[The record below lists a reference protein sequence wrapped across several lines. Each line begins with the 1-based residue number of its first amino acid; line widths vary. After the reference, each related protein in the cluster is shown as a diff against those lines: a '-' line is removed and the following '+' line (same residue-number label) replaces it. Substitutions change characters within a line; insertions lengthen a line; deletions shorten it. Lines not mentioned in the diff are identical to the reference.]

1 MSWLT
6 DHFVV
11 LEVVLPLLA
20 APACVLIRNPRVT
33 RLFSLG
39 IVAACFAIAMALL
52 IQVRGGGVI
61 SYHLGGWPPPL
72 GIEYRVSTVNAYL
85 LVLVTAMALV
95 VMSFDSRGGPP
106 RVSESRR
113 HLYYAVFL
121 LCICGLL
128 GITITGDAFNI
139 FVFLEISSLSSYV
152 LVSLGGHRRAVMSAF
167 YYLVMGTIGGVFF
180 MLGVGLL
187 YQATGTLNLRE
198 IAERLEPSL
207 DDRGTVLALALLV
220 VGISIKLAVFPLH
233 HWLPNAYSFAP
244 PKVSAFLAA
253 TATKVSFY
261 LLAMILFVIFG
272 APFVFGELQLHV
284 VLLPLSILAMFLAS
298 GAAIFQTDLRRLLA
312 YSSVAQIGYMT
323 LGLSTANAT
332 GLAGGLVHLFN
343 HAVMKGGLF
352 LVVACLLYRVG
363 SVHLDALAGVG
374 RRMPVTCAAL
384 VIGGLSLIG
393 VPGTVGFVSKWYLV
407 SGVLERGWTAA
418 AVLILLSSLLAVV
431 YVGRVVEAL
440 YFRQPA
446 GDHVRPDLRE
456 APFAMLAPTWILIAA
471 AIVFGLT
478 TDWTY
483 GVAAEA
489 AGLLLQGGI

>member
-6 DHFVV
+6 DHLVV
-11 LEVVLPLLA
+11 LEVGLPLLA
-20 APACVLIRNPRVT
+20 APACVLLRNPRVT

-39 IVAACFAIAMALL
+39 VVAACFAIAVALL
-52 IQVRGGGVI
+52 VQVRGGGVI
-61 SYHLGGWPPPL
+61 SYQLGGWPPPL

-106 RVSESRR
+106 RVPESRR

-121 LCICGLL
+121 LSICGLL
-128 GITITGDAFNI
+128 GIATTGDAFNI
-139 FVFLEISSLSSYV
+139 FVFLEISSLSSYI

-187 YQATGTLNLRE
+187 YQATGTLNLRD

-207 DDRGTVLALALLV
+207 DDRGAVLALALLV

-272 APFVFGELQLHV
+272 EPFVFGELRLHV

-352 LVVACLLYRVG
+352 LVAACLLYRVG

-374 RRMPVTCAAL
+374 RRMPFTCAAL

-446 GDHVRPDLRE
+446 DDHVRPGLRE

>member
-39 IVAACFAIAMALL
+39 IVAACFAIAVALL

-106 RVSESRR
+106 RVPESRR

-139 FVFLEISSLSSYV
+139 FVFLEISSLSSYI

-272 APFVFGELQLHV
+272 EPFVFGELQLHV
-284 VLLPLSILAMFLAS
+284 VLVPLSILAMFLAS

-312 YSSVAQIGYMT
+312 YSSVAQVGYMT

-352 LVVACLLYRVG
+352 LVVACLLHRVG

-431 YVGRVVEAL
+431 YVGRVVETL
-440 YFRQPA
+440 YFRPPA

-471 AIVFGLT
+471 AVVFGLT
-478 TDWTY
+478 TNWTY

-489 AGLLLQGGI
+489 AELLLQGGI

>member
-20 APACVLIRNPRVT
+20 APACVLVRNPRVT

-39 IVAACFAIAMALL
+39 IVAACFAIAVALL

-106 RVSESRR
+106 RVPESRR

-139 FVFLEISSLSSYV
+139 FVFLEISSLSSYI

-272 APFVFGELQLHV
+272 EPFVFGELQLHV

-312 YSSVAQIGYMT
+312 YSSVAQVGYMT

-352 LVVACLLYRVG
+352 LVVACLLHRVG

-471 AIVFGLT
+471 AVVFGLT
-478 TDWTY
+478 TNWTY

-489 AGLLLQGGI
+489 AELLLQGGI

>member
-1 MSWLT
+1 MSALT
-6 DHFVV
+6 DHIVV
-11 LEVVLPLLA
+11 LQVVLPLLA
-20 APACVLIRNPRVT
+20 APACVLLRNPRIT

-39 IVAACFAIAMALL
+39 VIAACFAIAVALL

-61 SYHLGGWPPPL
+61 SYQLGGWPPPL

-85 LVLVTAMALV
+85 LTLVTAMALV
-95 VMSFDSRGGPP
+95 VMSFDSRGGPT
-106 RVSESRR
+106 RVPESRR

-139 FVFLEISSLSSYV
+139 FVFLEISSLSSYI
-152 LVSLGGHRRAVMSAF
+152 LVSLGGHRRALMSAF

-187 YQATGTLNLRE
+187 YQATGTLNLRD
-198 IAERLEPSL
+198 IAERLDPSL
-207 DDRGTVLALALLV
+207 EARGTVLALALLV

-261 LLAMILFVIFG
+261 LLAMILFTIFG
-272 APFVFGELQLHV
+272 APFVFEELQLHV

-363 SVHLDALAGVG
+363 SVHFDALAGVG
-374 RRMPVTCAAL
+374 RRMPLTGAAL

-446 GDHVRPDLRE
+446 ADHVRPGLRE

-471 AIVFGLT
+471 AVVFGLT

-489 AGLLLQGGI
+489 AELLLQGGI

>member
-1 MSWLT
+1 MIEKI
-6 DHFVV
+6 VV

-20 APACVLIRNPRVT
+20 APVCVLVRHPRLC
-33 RLFSLG
+33 RLLSLG
-39 IVAACFAIAMALL
+39 VVAVCFGIAVAALL
-52 IQVRGGGVI
+52 EVRGGGVI
-61 SYHLGGWPPPL
+61 SYQLGGWPPPL

-85 LVLVTAMALV
+85 LALVTAMALV
-95 VMSFDSRGGPP
+95 VFSFDSRGGPP
-106 RVSESRR
+106 RVPERRR

-121 LCICGLL
+121 LSISGLL
-128 GITITGDAFNI
+128 GMTITGDAFNI
-139 FVFLEISSLSSYV
+139 FVFLEISSLSSYI
-152 LVSLGGHRRAVMSAF
+152 LVSLGGHRRAVLSAF
-167 YYLVMGTIGGVFF
+167 HYLVMGTIGGVFF

-187 YQATGTLNLRE
+187 YQETGTLNLRD
-198 IAERLEPSL
+198 IAARLEPAL

-261 LLAMILFVIFG
+261 LLATILFTVFG
-272 APFVFGELQLHV
+272 APFVFGELRLQA
-284 VLLPLSILAMFLAS
+284 VLLPLSVLAMFLAS

-332 GLAGGLVHLFN
+332 GLAGGMVHLFN

-363 SVHLDALAGVG
+363 SVHIDALAGIG
-374 RRMPVTCAAL
+374 RRMPLTSAAL
-384 VIGGLSLIG
+384 VVGGLSLIG

-407 SGVLERGWTAA
+407 AGALERGWTAA
-418 AVLILLSSLLAVV
+418 AVLILLSSLLALV
-431 YVGRVVEAL
+431 YVGKVVEAV
-440 YFRQPA
+440 YFRKPAETQPI
-446 GDHVRPDLRE
+446 DHVRE
-456 APFAMLAPTWILIAA
+456 APLGMLAPTWALAA
-471 AIVFGLT
+471 AAVFFGLT

-483 GVAAEA
+483 GVAREA
-489 AGLLLQGGI
+489 AELLLAGGI

>member
-1 MSWLT
+1 MTGLT

-39 IVAACFAIAMALL
+39 IVAACFAIAVALL
-52 IQVRGGGVI
+52 VQVRGGGVI

-106 RVSESRR
+106 RVPESRR

-139 FVFLEISSLSSYV
+139 FVFLEISSLSSYI

-187 YQATGTLNLRE
+187 YQATGTLNLRD
-198 IAERLEPSL
+198 IAERLDPSL
-207 DDRGTVLALALLV
+207 EARGTVLALALLV

-272 APFVFGELQLHV
+272 APFVFGELRLHV
-284 VLLPLSILAMFLAS
+284 VLMPLSILAMFLAS

-312 YSSVAQIGYMT
+312 YSSVAQVGYMT

-352 LVVACLLYRVG
+352 LVVACLLHRVG

>member
-6 DHFVV
+6 DHLVV

-20 APACVLIRNPRVT
+20 APACVLLRNPRVT

-39 IVAACFAIAMALL
+39 IVAACFAVAVALL
-52 IQVRGGGVI
+52 VQVRGGGVI
-61 SYHLGGWPPPL
+61 SYQLGGWPPPL

-106 RVSESRR
+106 RVPESRR

-121 LCICGLL
+121 LSICGLL
-128 GITITGDAFNI
+128 GIATTGDAFNI
-139 FVFLEISSLSSYV
+139 FVFLEISSLSSYI

-187 YQATGTLNLRE
+187 YQATGTLNLRD

-207 DDRGTVLALALLV
+207 DDRGAVLALALLV

-272 APFVFGELQLHV
+272 APFVFGELRLHV

-352 LVVACLLYRVG
+352 LVAACLLYRVG

-374 RRMPVTCAAL
+374 RRMPFTCAAL

-431 YVGRVVEAL
+431 YVGRVGRSPVL
-440 YFRQPA
+440 PPTGR
-446 GDHVRPDLRE
+446 RPR
-456 APFAMLAPTWILIAA
+456 
-471 AIVFGLT
+471 
-478 TDWTY
+478 
-483 GVAAEA
+483 A
-489 AGLLLQGGI
+489 AGAARGRRSPCSRRPGS

>member
-1 MSWLT
+1 VR
-6 DHFVV
+6 DQIVV
-11 LEVVLPLLA
+11 LAVVLPLLA
-20 APACVLIRNPRVT
+20 APACVLLRHPRVT

-39 IVAACFAIAMALL
+39 VVAACFAIAVALL
-52 IQVRGGGVI
+52 VEVRGGNVI
-61 SYHLGGWPPPL
+61 SYQLGGWPPPL
-72 GIEYRVSTVNAYL
+72 GIEYRVSVINAYL

-95 VMSFDSRGGPP
+95 VLSFHSGGGPS
-106 RVSESRR
+106 RVPERRR

-121 LCICGLL
+121 LCISGLL

-139 FVFLEISSLSSYV
+139 FVFLEISSLSSYI

-187 YQATGTLNLRE
+187 YQATGTLNLRD
-198 IAERLEPSL
+198 IAARLEPSL
-207 DDRGTVLALALLV
+207 DDRSTLLALALLV

-261 LLAMILFVIFG
+261 LLAMILFTIFG
-272 APFVFGELQLHV
+272 APFVFGELQLHM
-284 VLLPLSILAMFLAS
+284 VLMPLSILAMFLAS

-323 LGLSTANAT
+323 LGLSTANAV

-352 LVVACLLYRVG
+352 LVVACLLHRVG

-374 RRMPVTCAAL
+374 RRMPLSCAAL

-418 AVLILLSSLLAVV
+418 AVLILLSSLLALV

-440 YFRQPA
+440 YFRRPA
-446 GDHVRPDLRE
+446 ADHVRPDLRE
-456 APFAMLAPTWILIAA
+456 APLGMLAPTWILIAA
-471 AIVFGLT
+471 AVVFGLT

-489 AGLLLQGGI
+489 AELLLQGGI

>member
-1 MSWLT
+1 MIEKIL
-6 DHFVV
+6 V

-20 APACVLIRNPRVT
+20 APVCVLVRHPRFC

-39 IVAACFAIAMALL
+39 VVAACFAIAVALL
-52 IQVRGGGVI
+52 VEVRGGGVI
-61 SYHLGGWPPPL
+61 SYQLGGWPPPL
-72 GIEYRVSTVNAYL
+72 GIEYRISTVNAYL
-85 LVLVTAMALV
+85 LALVTAMALV
-95 VMSFDSRGGPP
+95 IFSFDSRGGPP
-106 RVSESRR
+106 RVPEQRR

-121 LCICGLL
+121 LCISGLL

-139 FVFLEISSLSSYV
+139 FVFLEISSLSSYI

-187 YQATGTLNLRE
+187 YQETGTLNLRD
-198 IAERLEPSL
+198 IAARLEPSL
-207 DDRGTVLALALLV
+207 HDRGTVLALALLV

-261 LLAMILFVIFG
+261 LLAMILFTIFG
-272 APFVFGELQLHV
+272 APFVFEELRLQA
-284 VLLPLSILAMFLAS
+284 VLLPLSLLAMFLAS

-363 SVHLDALAGVG
+363 SVHIDALAGIG
-374 RRMPVTCAAL
+374 RRMPLTAAAL

-418 AVLILLSSLLAVV
+418 AVLILLSSLLALV
-431 YVGRVVEAL
+431 YVGKVVEVL
-440 YFRQPA
+440 YFRKPAETQPV
-446 GDHVRPDLRE
+446 DHVRE
-456 APFAMLAPTWILIAA
+456 APLGMLAPAWVLAA
-471 AIVFGLT
+471 AAVFFGLT
-478 TDWTY
+478 TNWTY
-483 GVAAEA
+483 GVAREA
-489 AGLLLQGGI
+489 AELLIAGGI

>member
-1 MSWLT
+1 MTGLT

-20 APACVLIRNPRVT
+20 APACVLLRNPRVT

-39 IVAACFAIAMALL
+39 VVAACFAIAVALL
-52 IQVRGGGVI
+52 VQVRGGGVI
-61 SYHLGGWPPPL
+61 SYQLGGWPPPL

-106 RVSESRR
+106 RVPESRR

-139 FVFLEISSLSSYV
+139 FVFLEISSLSSYI

-187 YQATGTLNLRE
+187 YQATGTLNLRD
-198 IAERLEPSL
+198 IAERLDPSL
-207 DDRGTVLALALLV
+207 EARGTVLALALLV

-272 APFVFGELQLHV
+272 APFVFGELRLHV
-284 VLLPLSILAMFLAS
+284 VLMPLSILAMFLAS

-312 YSSVAQIGYMT
+312 YSSVAQVGYMT

-352 LVVACLLYRVG
+352 LVVACLLHRVG

-471 AIVFGLT
+471 AVVFGLT
-478 TDWTY
+478 TNWTY

-489 AGLLLQGGI
+489 AELLLQGGI

>member
-1 MSWLT
+1 MIEKIL
-6 DHFVV
+6 V

-20 APACVLIRNPRVT
+20 APVCVLVRHPRFC

-39 IVAACFAIAMALL
+39 VIAACFAIAVALL
-52 IQVRGGGVI
+52 VEVRGGGVI
-61 SYHLGGWPPPL
+61 SYQLGGWPPPL
-72 GIEYRVSTVNAYL
+72 GIEYRVSTINAYL
-85 LVLVTAMALV
+85 LALVTAMALV
-95 VMSFDSRGGPP
+95 VFSFDSRGGPP
-106 RVSESRR
+106 RVPEQRR

-121 LCICGLL
+121 LCISGLL
-128 GITITGDAFNI
+128 GIAITGDAFNI
-139 FVFLEISSLSSYV
+139 FVFLEISSLSSYI

-187 YQATGTLNLRE
+187 YQATGTLNLRD
-198 IAERLEPSL
+198 IAARLEPSL

-244 PKVSAFLAA
+244 PKVSAFL
-253 TATKVSFY
+253 
-261 LLAMILFVIFG
+261 
-272 APFVFGELQLHV
+272 
-284 VLLPLSILAMFLAS
+284 
-298 GAAIFQTDLRRLLA
+298 AIFQTDLRRLLA

-363 SVHLDALAGVG
+363 SVHIDALAGIG
-374 RRMPVTCAAL
+374 RRMPLTSAAL

-418 AVLILLSSLLAVV
+418 AVLILLSSLLALV
-431 YVGRVVEAL
+431 YVGKVVEVV
-440 YFRQPA
+440 YFRKPAETQPI
-446 GDHVRPDLRE
+446 DHVRE
-456 APFAMLAPTWILIAA
+456 APLGMLAPAWVLAA
-471 AIVFGLT
+471 AAVFFGLT

-483 GVAAEA
+483 GVAREA
-489 AGLLLQGGI
+489 AELLLAGGI

>member
-39 IVAACFAIAMALL
+39 IVAACFAIAVALL

-106 RVSESRR
+106 RVPESRR

-139 FVFLEISSLSSYV
+139 FVFLEISSLSSYI

-187 YQATGTLNLRE
+187 YQATGTLNLRD
-198 IAERLEPSL
+198 IAERLDPSL
-207 DDRGTVLALALLV
+207 EARGTVLALALLV

-272 APFVFGELQLHV
+272 EPFVFGELQLHV
-284 VLLPLSILAMFLAS
+284 VLVPLSILAMFLAS

-312 YSSVAQIGYMT
+312 YSSVAQVGYMT

-352 LVVACLLYRVG
+352 LVVACLLHRVG

-431 YVGRVVEAL
+431 YVGRVVETL
-440 YFRQPA
+440 YFRPPA

-471 AIVFGLT
+471 AVVFGLT
-478 TDWTY
+478 TNWTY

-489 AGLLLQGGI
+489 AELLLQGGI

>member
-1 MSWLT
+1 MT
-6 DHFVV
+6 KHIVV

-20 APACVLIRNPRVT
+20 APVCLLVRNPRFC
-33 RLFSLG
+33 RLWSLAV
-39 IVAACFAIAMALL
+39 VAACFAISVALL
-52 IQVRGGGVI
+52 LEVRGGGVLA
-61 SYHLGGWPPPL
+61 YQLGGWAPPL
-72 GIEYRVSTVNAYL
+72 GIEYRVSTVNAYVL
-85 LVLVTAMALV
+85 ALVTAMALV
-95 VMSFDSRGGPP
+95 VLSFDSRGGPP
-106 RVSESRR
+106 RAPERRR
-113 HLYYAVFL
+113 HFYYAAFL
-121 LCICGLL
+121 LCIAGLL
-128 GITITGDAFNI
+128 GIAITGDAFNI
-139 FVFLEISSLSSYV
+139 FVFLEISSLSSYI
-152 LVSLGGHRRAVMSAF
+152 LVSLGGHRRALMSAF

-187 YQATGTLNLRE
+187 YQETGTLNLRD
-198 IAERLEPSL
+198 IAARLEPTL
-207 DDRGTVLALALLV
+207 DDRGVVLALTLLV

-261 LLAMILFVIFG
+261 LLAMVLFTIFG
-272 APFVFGELQLHV
+272 APFVFEELRLQA

-352 LVVACLLYRVG
+352 LVAACLLHRVG
-363 SVHLDALAGVG
+363 SVHIDALAGVG
-374 RRMPVTCAAL
+374 RRMPLTAAAL

-407 SGVLERGWTAA
+407 SGALERGWTAA
-418 AVLILLSSLLAVV
+418 AALILLSSLLALV
-431 YVGRVVEAL
+431 YVGKVVEVVC
-440 YFRQPA
+440 FRKPAETQPI
-446 GDHVRPDLRE
+446 DHVRE
-456 APFAMLAPTWILIAA
+456 APLGMLAPTWALAAA

-483 GVAAEA
+483 GVAREA
-489 AGLLLQGGI
+489 AELLLAGGI

>member
-1 MSWLT
+1 MT
-6 DHFVV
+6 DHLIV
-11 LEVVLPLLA
+11 LQVVLPLLA
-20 APACVLIRNPRVT
+20 APTCVLLRQPRVT

-39 IVAACFAIAMALL
+39 VVAACFAIAVTLL
-52 IQVRGGGVI
+52 LQVRGGGVI
-61 SYHLGGWPPPL
+61 SYQLGGWPPPL

-85 LVLVTAMALV
+85 LTLVTAMALV
-95 VMSFDSRGGPP
+95 VLCFDSRGDATRLP
-106 RVSESRR
+106 ESRR
-113 HLYYAVFL
+113 HLYYATFL

-128 GITITGDAFNI
+128 GIAATGDAFNI
-139 FVFLEISSLSSYV
+139 FVFLEISSLSSYI
-152 LVSLGGHRRAVMSAF
+152 LVSMGSHRRSLTAAF

-187 YQATGTLNLRE
+187 YQATGTLNLRD
-198 IAERLEPSL
+198 IAMRLEPSL

-261 LLAMILFVIFG
+261 LLATILFTIFG
-272 APFVFGELQLHV
+272 TPFVFEELQLHV

-298 GAAIFQTDLRRLLA
+298 AAAIFQTDLRRLLA

-363 SVHLDALAGVG
+363 SVRLDALAGMG
-374 RRMPVTCAAL
+374 RRMPLTGAAL
-384 VIGGLSLIG
+384 IVGGLSLIG

-407 SGVLERGWTAA
+407 SGALERGWTAA
-418 AVLILLSSLLAVV
+418 AALILLSSLLAVI
-431 YVGRVVEAL
+431 YVGRVVETL
-440 YFRQPA
+440 YLRKPTDDQA
-446 GDHVRPDLRE
+446 RSGLRE
-456 APFAMLAPTWILIAA
+456 APFGMLAPAWVLIAA
-471 AIVFGLT
+471 AVFFGLT
-478 TDWTY
+478 TNWTY

>member
-1 MSWLT
+1 MIEKIL
-6 DHFVV
+6 V

-20 APACVLIRNPRVT
+20 APVCVLVRHPRFC
-33 RLFSLG
+33 RFFSLG
-39 IVAACFAIAMALL
+39 IVAICFWIAVALL
-52 IQVRGGGVI
+52 FEVRGGGVV
-61 SYHLGGWPPPL
+61 SYQLGGWQPPL

-85 LVLVTAMALV
+85 LALVTAMALV
-95 VMSFDSRGGPP
+95 VLSFDSRGGPP
-106 RVSESRR
+106 RVPEQRR

-121 LCICGLL
+121 LCIAGLL
-128 GITITGDAFNI
+128 GIAITGDAFNI
-139 FVFLEISSLSSYV
+139 FVFLEISSLASYI

-187 YQATGTLNLRE
+187 YQETGTLNLRD
-198 IAERLEPSL
+198 IAARLEPSL

-261 LLAMILFVIFG
+261 LLAMVLFTIFG
-272 APFVFGELQLHV
+272 APFVFGELRLQA

-312 YSSVAQIGYMT
+312 YSSVAQVGYMT

-363 SVHLDALAGVG
+363 SVHIDALAGIG
-374 RRMPVTCAAL
+374 RRMPLTAAAL

-418 AVLILLSSLLAVV
+418 AVLILLSSLLALV
-431 YVGRVVEAL
+431 YVGKVVEAV
-440 YFRQPA
+440 YFRKPAEIQPI
-446 GDHVRPDLRE
+446 DQVRE
-456 APFAMLAPTWILIAA
+456 APLGMLAPAWVLAA
-471 AIVFGLT
+471 AAVFFGLT
-478 TDWTY
+478 TNWTY
-483 GVAAEA
+483 GVAREA
-489 AGLLLQGGI
+489 AELLLAGGI

>member
-1 MSWLT
+1 MIEKI
-6 DHFVV
+6 VV

-20 APACVLIRNPRVT
+20 APVCVLVRHPRLC
-33 RLFSLG
+33 RLLSLG
-39 IVAACFAIAMALL
+39 VVAVCLAIAVAVL
-52 IQVRGGGVI
+52 IEVRGGGVI
-61 SYHLGGWPPPL
+61 SYQLGGWPPPL

-85 LVLVTAMALV
+85 LALVTAMALV
-95 VMSFDSRGGPP
+95 VFSFDSRGGPP
-106 RVSESRR
+106 RVPEPRR

-121 LCICGLL
+121 LCISGLL
-128 GITITGDAFNI
+128 GIAITGDAFNI
-139 FVFLEISSLSSYV
+139 FVFLEISSLSSYI
-152 LVSLGGHRRAVMSAF
+152 LVSLGGHRRAVLSAF

-187 YQATGTLNLRE
+187 YQVTGTLNLRD
-198 IAERLEPSL
+198 IAARLEPSL

-220 VGISIKLAVFPLH
+220 VGVSIKLAVFPLH

-261 LLAMILFVIFG
+261 LLAMVLFTIFG
-272 APFVFGELQLHV
+272 APFVFEELRLQA

-363 SVHLDALAGVG
+363 SVHIDALAGIG
-374 RRMPVTCAAL
+374 RRMPLTAAAL

-418 AVLILLSSLLAVV
+418 AVLILLSSLLALI
-431 YVGRVVEAL
+431 YVGKVVEAV
-440 YFRQPA
+440 YFRKPAETQPI
-446 GDHVRPDLRE
+446 DHVRE
-456 APFAMLAPTWILIAA
+456 APLGMLAPAWVLAAA
-471 AIVFGLT
+471 AIFFGLT
-478 TDWTY
+478 TNWTY
-483 GVAAEA
+483 GVAREA
-489 AGLLLQGGI
+489 AELLLAGGI

>member
-11 LEVVLPLLA
+11 LEVGLPLLA
-20 APACVLIRNPRVT
+20 APACVLLRNPRVT

-39 IVAACFAIAMALL
+39 VVAACFAIAVALL
-52 IQVRGGGVI
+52 VQVRGGGVI
-61 SYHLGGWPPPL
+61 SYQLGGWPPPL

-106 RVSESRR
+106 RVPESRR

-121 LCICGLL
+121 LSICGLL
-128 GITITGDAFNI
+128 GIATTGDAFNI
-139 FVFLEISSLSSYV
+139 FVFLEISSLSSYI

-187 YQATGTLNLRE
+187 YQATGTLNLRD

-207 DDRGTVLALALLV
+207 DDRSAVLALALLV

-272 APFVFGELQLHV
+272 APFVFGELRLHV

-352 LVVACLLYRVG
+352 LVAACLLYRVG

-374 RRMPVTCAAL
+374 RRMPFTCAAL

-446 GDHVRPDLRE
+446 DDHVRPGLRE

>member
-139 FVFLEISSLSSYV
+139 FVFLEISSLSSYI

-187 YQATGTLNLRE
+187 YQATGSLNLRE

-207 DDRGTVLALALLV
+207 DNRGTVLALALLV

-272 APFVFGELQLHV
+272 APFVFGELRLHV
-284 VLLPLSILAMFLAS
+284 VLMPLSILAMFLAS

-312 YSSVAQIGYMT
+312 YSSVAQVGYMT

-352 LVVACLLYRVG
+352 LVVACLLHRVG

-431 YVGRVVEAL
+431 YVGRVVETL

-471 AIVFGLT
+471 AVVFGLT
-478 TDWTY
+478 TNWTY

-489 AGLLLQGGI
+489 AELLLQGGI

>member
-39 IVAACFAIAMALL
+39 IVAACFAIAVALL

-106 RVSESRR
+106 RVPESRR

-139 FVFLEISSLSSYV
+139 FVFLEISSLSSYI

-187 YQATGTLNLRE
+187 YQATGTLNLRD
-198 IAERLEPSL
+198 IAERLDPSL
-207 DDRGTVLALALLV
+207 EARGTVLALALLV

-272 APFVFGELQLHV
+272 APFVFGELRLHV
-284 VLLPLSILAMFLAS
+284 VLMPLSILAMFLAS

-312 YSSVAQIGYMT
+312 YSSVAQVGYMT

-352 LVVACLLYRVG
+352 LVVACLLHRVG

-471 AIVFGLT
+471 AVVFGLT
-478 TDWTY
+478 TNWTY

-489 AGLLLQGGI
+489 AELLLQGGI

>member
-1 MSWLT
+1 
-6 DHFVV
+6 
-11 LEVVLPLLA
+11 
-20 APACVLIRNPRVT
+20 
-33 RLFSLG
+33 
-39 IVAACFAIAMALL
+39 MALL

-106 RVSESRR
+106 RVPESRR

-139 FVFLEISSLSSYV
+139 FVFLEISSLSSYI

-272 APFVFGELQLHV
+272 EPFVFGELQLHV
-284 VLLPLSILAMFLAS
+284 VLVPLSILAMFLAS

-312 YSSVAQIGYMT
+312 YSSVAQVGYMT

-352 LVVACLLYRVG
+352 LVVACLLHRVG

-431 YVGRVVEAL
+431 YVGRVVETL
-440 YFRQPA
+440 YFRPPA

-471 AIVFGLT
+471 AVVFGLT
-478 TDWTY
+478 TNWTY

-489 AGLLLQGGI
+489 AELLLQGGI

>member
-20 APACVLIRNPRVT
+20 APACVLLRNPRVT

-39 IVAACFAIAMALL
+39 VVAACFAIAVALL
-52 IQVRGGGVI
+52 VQVRGGGVI
-61 SYHLGGWPPPL
+61 SYQLGGWPPPL

-106 RVSESRR
+106 RVPESRR

-139 FVFLEISSLSSYV
+139 FVFLEISSLSSYI

-187 YQATGTLNLRE
+187 YQATGTLNLRD

-207 DDRGTVLALALLV
+207 DDRGAVLALALLV

-272 APFVFGELQLHV
+272 APFVFGELRLHV

-384 VIGGLSLIG
+384 IIGGLSLIG

-446 GDHVRPDLRE
+446 DDHVRPGLRE

-478 TDWTY
+478 TNWTY

>member
-1 MSWLT
+1 MIEKIL
-6 DHFVV
+6 V

-20 APACVLIRNPRVT
+20 APVCVLVRHPRFC

-39 IVAACFAIAMALL
+39 VVAACFAIAVALL
-52 IQVRGGGVI
+52 VEVRGGGVI
-61 SYHLGGWPPPL
+61 SYQLGGWPPPL

-85 LVLVTAMALV
+85 LALVTSMALV
-95 VMSFDSRGGPP
+95 VFSFDSRGGPP
-106 RVSESRR
+106 RVPEQRR

-121 LCICGLL
+121 LCISGLL
-128 GITITGDAFNI
+128 GIAITGDAFNI
-139 FVFLEISSLSSYV
+139 FVFLEISSLSSYI

-187 YQATGTLNLRE
+187 YQATGTLNLRD
-198 IAERLEPSL
+198 IAARLEPSL

-261 LLAMILFVIFG
+261 LLAMVLFTIFG
-272 APFVFGELQLHV
+272 APFVFEELRLQA

-323 LGLSTANAT
+323 WASRPRTRRGSPAASST
-332 GLAGGLVHLFN
+332 
-343 HAVMKGGLF
+343 
-352 LVVACLLYRVG
+352 C
-363 SVHLDALAGVG
+363 S
-374 RRMPVTCAAL
+374 
-384 VIGGLSLIG
+384 
-393 VPGTVGFVSKWYLV
+393 
-407 SGVLERGWTAA
+407 
-418 AVLILLSSLLAVV
+418 
-431 YVGRVVEAL
+431 
-440 YFRQPA
+440 
-446 GDHVRPDLRE
+446 
-456 APFAMLAPTWILIAA
+456 
-471 AIVFGLT
+471 T
-478 TDWTY
+478 T
-483 GVAAEA
+483 
-489 AGLLLQGGI
+489 L

>member
-1 MSWLT
+1 MTGLT

-39 IVAACFAIAMALL
+39 IVAVCFAIAVALL

-106 RVSESRR
+106 RVPESRR

-139 FVFLEISSLSSYV
+139 FVFLEISSLSSYI

-187 YQATGTLNLRE
+187 YQATGTLNLRD
-198 IAERLEPSL
+198 IAERLEPSP
-207 DDRGTVLALALLV
+207 DDRGAVLALALLV

-272 APFVFGELQLHV
+272 APFVFGELRLHV
-284 VLLPLSILAMFLAS
+284 VLMPLSILAMFLAS

-312 YSSVAQIGYMT
+312 YSSVAQVGYMT

-352 LVVACLLYRVG
+352 LVVACLLHRVG

-407 SGVLERGWTAA
+407 SGVLERGWTVA

>member
-1 MSWLT
+1 LSALT
-6 DHFVV
+6 DHIVV
-11 LEVVLPLLA
+11 LQVVLPLLA
-20 APACVLIRNPRVT
+20 APACVLLRNPRIT

-39 IVAACFAIAMALL
+39 VIAVCFAIAVALL

-61 SYHLGGWPPPL
+61 SYQLGGWPPPL

-85 LVLVTAMALV
+85 LTLVTAMALV

-106 RVSESRR
+106 RVPESRR

-139 FVFLEISSLSSYV
+139 FVFLEISSLSSYI
-152 LVSLGGHRRAVMSAF
+152 LVSLGGHRRALMSAF

-187 YQATGTLNLRE
+187 YQATGTLNLRD
-198 IAERLEPSL
+198 IAERLDPSL
-207 DDRGTVLALALLV
+207 EARGTVLALALLV

-261 LLAMILFVIFG
+261 LLAMILFTIFG

-363 SVHLDALAGVG
+363 SVHFDALAGVG
-374 RRMPVTCAAL
+374 RRMPLTGAAL

-446 GDHVRPDLRE
+446 ADHIRPGLRE

>member
-1 MSWLT
+1 MT
-6 DHFVV
+6 EHIVV

-20 APACVLIRNPRVT
+20 APACVLLRHPRVT

-39 IVAACFAIAMALL
+39 VVAACFAIAVALL
-52 IQVRGGGVI
+52 VEVRGGGVI
-61 SYHLGGWPPPL
+61 SYQLGGWPPPL

-85 LVLVTAMALV
+85 LTLVTAMALV
-95 VMSFDSRGGPP
+95 VLSFDSRGGPT
-106 RVSESRR
+106 RVPESRR

-139 FVFLEISSLSSYV
+139 FVFLEISSLSSYI

-187 YQATGTLNLRE
+187 YQETGTLNLRD
-198 IAERLEPSL
+198 IAERLDPSL
-207 DDRGTVLALALLV
+207 EARGTVLALALLV

-261 LLAMILFVIFG
+261 LLAMILFTVFG
-272 APFVFGELQLHV
+272 APFVFGELHLHM
-284 VLLPLSILAMFLAS
+284 VLLPLSVLAMFLAS

-343 HAVMKGGLF
+343 HAVTKGGLF

-363 SVHLDALAGVG
+363 SVHLDALAGIG
-374 RRMPVTCAAL
+374 RRMPLTGAAL
-384 VIGGLSLIG
+384 VVGGLSLIG

-407 SGVLERGWTAA
+407 SGALERGWTAA

-431 YVGRVVEAL
+431 YVGRVIEVV
-440 YFRQPA
+440 YFRRSSATQPI
-446 GDHVRPDLRE
+446 DHVRE
-456 APFAMLAPTWILIAA
+456 APFAMLAPTWILIGAA
-471 AIVFGLT
+471 VVFGLT
-478 TDWTY
+478 TKWTY

-489 AGLLLQGGI
+489 AQLLLAGGI

>member
-1 MSWLT
+1 MIEKIL
-6 DHFVV
+6 V

-20 APACVLIRNPRVT
+20 APVCVLVRHPRLC

-39 IVAACFAIAMALL
+39 VVAVCFAIAVAVLL
-52 IQVRGGGVI
+52 EVRGGGVI
-61 SYHLGGWPPPL
+61 SYQLGGWPPPL

-85 LVLVTAMALV
+85 LALVTAMALV

-106 RVSESRR
+106 RVPEQRR

-121 LCICGLL
+121 LCISGLL

-139 FVFLEISSLSSYV
+139 FVFLEISSLSSYI
-152 LVSLGGHRRAVMSAF
+152 LVSLGGHRRAVLSAF

-187 YQATGTLNLRE
+187 YQVTGTLNLRD
-198 IAERLEPSL
+198 IAARLEPSL

-261 LLAMILFVIFG
+261 LLAMVLFTIFG
-272 APFVFGELQLHV
+272 APFVFEELRLQA

-298 GAAIFQTDLRRLLA
+298 GAAIFQADLRRLLA

-363 SVHLDALAGVG
+363 SVHIDALAGIG
-374 RRMPVTCAAL
+374 RRMPFTSAAL

-418 AVLILLSSLLAVV
+418 AVLILLSSLLALV
-431 YVGRVVEAL
+431 YVGKVVEAV
-440 YFRQPA
+440 YFRKPAETQPI
-446 GDHVRPDLRE
+446 DHVRE
-456 APFAMLAPTWILIAA
+456 APLGMLAPAWVLAVAA
-471 AIVFGLT
+471 VFFGLT
-478 TDWTY
+478 TNWTY
-483 GVAAEA
+483 GVAREA
-489 AGLLLQGGI
+489 AELLLAGGI

>member
-1 MSWLT
+1 MLRLPPFRYHRPGT
-6 DHFVV
+6 VKEAVALLARFGKD
-11 LEVVLPLLA
+11 VLPIAGGTDLM
-20 APACVLIRNPRVT
+20 PNMKH
-33 RLFSLG
+33 RLFTPAHVVSLNG
-39 IVAACFAIAMALL
+39 IAAMRGIGTMKGAGPSSDNGRGPRGEDIFLRIGAIETLADVSM
-52 IQVRGGGVI
+52 
-61 SYHLGGWPPPL
+61 HPL
-72 GIEYRVSTVNAYL
+72 V
-85 LVLVTAMALV
+85 
-95 VMSFDSRGGPP
+95 
-106 RVSESRR
+106 RR
-113 HLYYAVFL
+113 HCA
-121 LCICGLL
+121 GLAQAA
-128 GITITGDAFNI
+128 G
-139 FVFLEISSLSSYV
+139 
-152 LVSLGGHRRAVMSAF
+152 LVAGPQLRN
-167 YYLVMGTIGGVFF
+167 MGTIGGVFF

-187 YQATGTLNLRE
+187 YQATGTLNLRD
-198 IAERLEPSL
+198 IAARLEPSL

-261 LLAMILFVIFG
+261 LLAMVLFTIFG
-272 APFVFGELQLHV
+272 APFVFEELRLQA

-363 SVHLDALAGVG
+363 SVHIDALAGIG
-374 RRMPVTCAAL
+374 RRMPLTSAAL

-418 AVLILLSSLLAVV
+418 AVLILLSSLLALV
-431 YVGRVVEAL
+431 YVGKVVEVV
-440 YFRQPA
+440 YFRKPAETQPI
-446 GDHVRPDLRE
+446 DHVRE
-456 APFAMLAPTWILIAA
+456 APLGMLAPAWVLAA
-471 AIVFGLT
+471 AAVFFGLT

-483 GVAAEA
+483 GVAREA
-489 AGLLLQGGI
+489 AELLLAGGI